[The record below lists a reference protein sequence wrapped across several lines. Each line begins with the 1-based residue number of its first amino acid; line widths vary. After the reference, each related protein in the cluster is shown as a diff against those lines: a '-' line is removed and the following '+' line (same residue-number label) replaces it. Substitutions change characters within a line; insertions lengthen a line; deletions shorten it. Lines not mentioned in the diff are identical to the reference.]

1 MDYPVLHKSSGVVIG
16 MCFLIADKEL
26 LEGEWGFFYINSD
39 GVVDVST
46 SKLVKVE
53 KVSKKRKDRGSK

>member
-1 MDYPVLHKSSGVVIG
+1 MDYPVLHKDSGIVIG

-39 GVVDVST
+39 GVVDAST
-46 SKLVKVE
+46 VKLVKVE
-53 KVSKKRKDRGSK
+53 RVSKRSK